1 MERHTYELLS
11 ARLFLFFK
19 YSTFKMNSQTAQFI
33 STQKDCVHVRT
44 VLLNEDYTNNTN
56 FPQGNTID
64 TEMNSESFK
73 YVVTC
78 KD

>member
-1 MERHTYELLS
+1 
-11 ARLFLFFK
+11 
-19 YSTFKMNSQTAQFI
+19 MNSQTAQFI